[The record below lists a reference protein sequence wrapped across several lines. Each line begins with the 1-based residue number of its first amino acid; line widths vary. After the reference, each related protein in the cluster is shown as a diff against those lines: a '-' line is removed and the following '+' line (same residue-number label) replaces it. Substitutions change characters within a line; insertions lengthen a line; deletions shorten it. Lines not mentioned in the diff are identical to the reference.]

1 MGQRI
6 HVVVSGEQ
14 KERWDDFA
22 DEHSEIDDRSDLIR
36 TAVETYIA
44 STDSESDLPEE
55 IEDKFDDLLVHFER
69 LESRVSFANESFE
82 TLLEHQL
89 DADEVEDIVE
99 YHAEMLK
106 NEIERY
112 EQGTVEDGS
121 DE

>member
-1 MGQRI
+1 MGERI
-6 HVVVSGEQ
+6 HLVVSEAQ
-14 KERWDDFA
+14 KERWDAFA
-22 DEHSEIDDRSDLIR
+22 DGHNDIDDRSDLIR

-44 STDSESDLPEE
+44 SADTESDLPEE

-99 YHAEMLK
+99 YHTQMLK
-106 NEIERY
+106 DEIERY
-112 EQGTVEDGS
+112 EQGATEDGS